1 MGVEVGIAISRLDCG
16 NEVVHQLDQPFVL
29 IVDFPDPDAQP
40 V

>member
-1 MGVEVGIAISRLDCG
+1 MSVEGVVTISRLDCG
-16 NEVVHQLDQPFVL
+16 NEVVDQLDQPFVL